1 VQAVNGVPVKSSA
14 EATRRIQQAAPGV
27 LQLLIMPAGVRER
40 IKADA
45 KLRSGAQTPEASPKP
60 VKERVPLTRRLSFS
74 RRRSSS
80 KGVAKDADDATGG
93 DAASKVIKPV
103 FAICDTPCHPPF
115 SYITANSFFVF

>member
-1 VQAVNGVPVKSSA
+1 MQAVNGVPVKSSA

-80 KGVAKDADDATGG
+80 KGV
-93 DAASKVIKPV
+93 
-103 FAICDTPCHPPF
+103 F
-115 SYITANSFFVF
+115 SSSREFFLENIYCLCFIILFNIYTK